1 MIESKN
7 IFMDQLSAIVYKYA
21 QIRDEVEKVIKN
33 SPALSDSQKDRWK
46 GMLFLFTKEQLSDLK
61 DLLVKE
67 NSTLPHP
74 ADFQEEEEEQKTI
87 KD

>member
-7 IFMDQLSAIVYKYA
+7 IFMDQLSAIVYRYA

-33 SPALSDSQKDRWK
+33 SPTLSDDQKDRWK
-46 GMLFLFTKEQLSDLK
+46 GMLFLFTKDQLGDLK
-61 DLLVKE
+61 SLLIKE
-67 NSTLPHP
+67 NSALPHP
-74 ADFQEEEEEQKTI
+74 ADFQKEEEEQKAI